1 TRRRAPRARRAV
13 DLPEPNPNPNFK
25 KQKAP
30 GAFRLPGLR
39 WLWAGQGYALLKVA
53 AKGEALRSAR
63 RELSARLAKQAKAK
77 EPALAE

>member
-1 TRRRAPRARRAV
+1 
-13 DLPEPNPNPNFK
+13 
-25 KQKAP
+25 
-30 GAFRLPGLR
+30 
-39 WLWAGQGYALLKVA
+39 VA